1 MREAASTSWACSSN
15 YYYFI
20 IKTDF
25 AIKGETILRWRR
37 RLKPHLLT
45 LLQSLQSNA
54 ATRGKATVTAHEH
67 TCFSATRFAGA
78 AFVVIADISR
88 TASATKPT
96 HC

>member
-1 MREAASTSWACSSN
+1 MREATSCWACSN

-25 AIKGETILRWRR
+25 AIKGETILRCR
-37 RLKPHLLT
+37 RLKPHLT
-45 LLQSLQSNA
+45 LQSLQSNA

-67 TCFSATRFAGA
+67 TCFSATARSAGA